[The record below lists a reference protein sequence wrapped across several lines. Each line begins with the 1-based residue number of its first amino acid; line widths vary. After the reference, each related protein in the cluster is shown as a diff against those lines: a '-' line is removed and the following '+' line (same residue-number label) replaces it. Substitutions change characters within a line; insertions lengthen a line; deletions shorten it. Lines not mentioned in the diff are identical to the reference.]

1 VWSSTRDELFY
12 GTPDN
17 QIMVTSYWVTGGS
30 FRWEKPRLVP
40 GSAFARRIVGRS
52 FDLHPDG
59 DRFALVKAP
68 AIEASRNRVILI
80 FNFFD
85 ELRRIAPAPS
95 RSFST
100 R

>member
-1 VWSSTRDELFY
+1 MVFEETEVFY

-17 QIMVTSYWVTGGS
+17 HIMVVSYSVNGAS
-30 FRWEKPRLVP
+30 FQPDKPRLLPDSRFKPRV
-40 GSAFARRIVGRS
+40 VGRS

-59 DRFALVKAP
+59 GRFALVKAP
-68 AIEASRNRVILI
+68 AVETNRNRVTVV

-95 RSFST
+95 R
-100 R
+100 